1 MSAGSSK
8 PQDGAVRAPHFTILG
23 GGPAGL
29 AVGYYARKR
38 NLRFTIFEAG
48 DRVGGNAVTLRHKD
62 FLFDSGAH
70 RFHDKDPRITAEI
83 KALLGEQLRQ
93 VERPSQIF
101 HNGRFTDFP
110 LSPFNLVLN
119 LGPLAFTRAT
129 LEVLRSRLRP
139 QRVVETFEDFA
150 LSTYGRTIA
159 DRFLLG
165 YSEKLWGAPC
175 SRLSPAI
182 AGARMKGLDLKTFIK
197 EVAFGRRSKA
207 EHLDGAFYYPD
218 SGFGTISEKLADIC
232 GRDNI
237 RLRAAVTGI
246 QCGDRRIT
254 SVQIND
260 QQSVAPDEVVSTL
273 PLDRLLQIMDP
284 APPAEVMEVARHLR
298 YRNVVLVAVF
308 LDRPSVTRSATVY
321 FPEPTFPFTRLY
333 EPNNRYSRMS
343 PPGKTSL
350 VAEIPCQTEDA
361 TWTMDDGELSDLVT
375 SAILR
380 IGWITREEIIDTTV
394 ARMPY
399 AYPILESGFE
409 QRVSR
414 ILSHLQRFSNLQLA
428 GRSGRFLYTHVHDMM
443 RTGMQIVDGYT
454 RASGEGR

>member
-1 MSAGSSK
+1 MDAGSRRK
-8 PQDGAVRAPHFTILG
+8 PETPHIMILG

-29 AVGYYARKR
+29 AVGYYAKKSD
-38 NLRFTIFEAG
+38 LRFTIIEAG

-70 RFHDKDPRITAEI
+70 RFHDKDSQVTAEV
-83 KALLGEQLRQ
+83 KALLAEQLKQ
-93 VERPSQIF
+93 VDRPSQIY
-101 HNGRFTDFP
+101 HNGKFTDFP
-110 LSPFNLVLN
+110 LSPFNLVRN
-119 LGPLAFTRAT
+119 LGLVSFARAT
-129 LEVLRSRLRP
+129 VEVLQSRLRSR
-139 QRVVETFEDFA
+139 RVVDSFEDFA

-175 SRLSPAI
+175 SGLSPAI
-182 AGARMKGLDLKTFIK
+182 AGARMKGLDLKTFVK
-197 EVAFGRRSKA
+197 EVAFGRRTKA

-218 SGFGTISEKLADIC
+218 SGFGTISEKLGEIC

-237 RLRAAVTGI
+237 RLQAAVTGI
-246 QCGDRRIT
+246 QCEDQRIA
-254 SVQIND
+254 SVQINEH
-260 QQSVAPDEVVSTL
+260 QNVATDEVVSTL
-273 PLDRLLQIMDP
+273 PLDRLLQILDP
-284 APPAEVMEVARHLR
+284 APPAEVMAVARHLR

-321 FPEPTFPFTRLY
+321 FPEPSFPFTRLY
-333 EPNNRYSRMS
+333 EPNNRYSNMS

-350 VAEIPCQTEDA
+350 VAEIPCQAEDA
-361 TWTMDDGELSDLVT
+361 TWTMDDSELSDLVT

-380 IGWITREEIIDTTV
+380 IGWITRDEIIDTAV

-399 AYPILESGFE
+399 AYPILERGFE
-409 QRVSR
+409 QRVNR
-414 ILSHLQRFSNLQLA
+414 ILSYLGRFSNLQLA

-443 RTGMQIVDGYT
+443 RTGMEIVDGYT
-454 RASGEGR
+454 SRGAG